1 MTKPILFDLRER
13 VKELTCL
20 HGTARLLQ
28 DVNRPTAEL
37 MPEVVNLIPTAWQ
50 YPEIAAA
57 RVRFCNRGWHTPRF
71 RITPWTQ
78 EARFQARNGR
88 FGTVEV
94 AYLEERP
101 LLDEGPFLFEE
112 RDLIC
117 SLAEML
123 RSHFDHVLADDELR
137 GANDALERQ
146 VRERTAELEREV
158 AEHRLTARK
167 LAVHGDQL
175 RRLAAEISLTEAR
188 ERRSIAS
195 DLHDHIGQALAFTKM
210 HISQFRT
217 NPVFCG
223 HEHLLDRIVGL
234 LDQTIAYTRDLT
246 VKISP
251 PVLYELGLAP
261 ALEWLGDR
269 VGGQTGI
276 TIPVSCSDLGNLPEE
291 LTVMLFK
298 STQELLANAAK
309 HSGSDTASITARIE
323 DDCVLITV
331 SDSGRGFDPEAA
343 MSGSESGDSFGLFSI
358 RERLRQSGGELLIDT
373 QPGRGADLTLS
384 APINGGRV

>member
-1 MTKPILFDLRER
+1 MTEPILHDLRER

-37 MPEVVNLIPTAWQ
+37 MPEVVSLIPAAWQ

-78 EARFQARNGR
+78 EARFQARNGQY
-88 FGTVEV
+88 GTVEV
-94 AYLEERP
+94 AYIEERP

-123 RSHFDHVLADDELR
+123 RSHFNHVLADAELR
-137 GANDALERQ
+137 DANDTLERQ
-146 VRERTAELEREV
+146 VRERTAELEREA
-158 AEHRLTARK
+158 AEHRLTARQ
-167 LAVHGDQL
+167 LAFHGDQL

-210 HISQFRT
+210 HISQFRA
-217 NPVFCG
+217 NSVFCG
-223 HEHLLDRIVGL
+223 HEQLLDCIVDL

-269 VGGQTGI
+269 VSGQTKI
-276 TIPVSCSDLGNLPEE
+276 EISVSCSDLGDLPEE
-291 LTVMLFK
+291 LAVMLFK
-298 STQELLANAAK
+298 STQELLANAVK
-309 HSGSDTASITARIE
+309 HSGSDAASVKARRE
-323 DDCVLITV
+323 DERVLITV
-331 SDSGRGFDPEAA
+331 SDSGRGFAPEAA
-343 MSGSESGDSFGLFSI
+343 LDGAVSGASFGLFSI
-358 RERLRQSGGELLIDT
+358 RERLRQLGGELIIDT
-373 QPGRGADLTLS
+373 QPGRGSDLTLS
-384 APINGGRV
+384 APIIGGRT